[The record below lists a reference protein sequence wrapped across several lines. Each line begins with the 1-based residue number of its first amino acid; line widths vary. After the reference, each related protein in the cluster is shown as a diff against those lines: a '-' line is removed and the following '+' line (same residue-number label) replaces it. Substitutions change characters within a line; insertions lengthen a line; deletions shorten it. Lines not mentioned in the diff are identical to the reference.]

1 MSGTSE
7 NPSVHLEAGK
17 HGSPDEGV
25 CIMELASMLGGESF
39 SDYSRRICPVVG
51 AFLRGYN
58 DLLADE
64 LRQDLR
70 PYAERVLDTRADA
83 EVTDRR
89 ELMCLT
95 WARQLH
101 DTRRFR
107 IPWGPPGSARWT
119 VEDCVLAG
127 EYAAKMASRDPAWH
141 GRTLAFI
148 DALLAVGES
157 DRSRLASP

>member
-25 CIMELASMLGGESF
+25 CIMELASILGGESF
-39 SDYSRRICPVVG
+39 SDYSRRICPVIG

-58 DLLADE
+58 DLLDDE

-70 PYAERVLDTRADA
+70 PYAERVLDTRAGAD
-83 EVTDRR
+83 VTDRR

-107 IPWGPPGSARWT
+107 IPSGARRI
-119 VEDCVLAG
+119 G
-127 EYAAKMASRDPAWH
+127 
-141 GRTLAFI
+141 
-148 DALLAVGES
+148 AL
-157 DRSRLASP
+157 DR

>member
-107 IPWGPPGSARWT
+107 IPSGARRI
-119 VEDCVLAG
+119 G
-127 EYAAKMASRDPAWH
+127 
-141 GRTLAFI
+141 
-148 DALLAVGES
+148 AL
-157 DRSRLASP
+157 DR